1 MHIGMVI
8 YKHLFLFFCN
18 IFHSDSHLFPDHLAG
33 NERMLR
39 QKPTQPMELCQG
51 ERTLSMR
58 SLVSLS
64 LDIIMPLIEHF
75 ISSIKLSLPIH

>member
-1 MHIGMVI
+1 MVI
-8 YKHLFLFFCN
+8 QTLFCN

-33 NERMLR
+33 DERMLR
-39 QKPTQPMELCQG
+39 QKPTQPMEWCQG
-51 ERTLSMR
+51 ERSLSMR

-75 ISSIKLSLPIH
+75 ISKTVTFITEST